1 MGQQPPPQFQQQQQ
15 AGHRPTFSPPT
26 VPGMKTLADLEA
38 EMMFGGP
45 RPPVH
50 NQPQA
55 MAMDRGHVGHINPA
69 MHNLNY
75 PGMRDRQQT
84 QQQIHQQQQQL
95 RNSPGLTNQQQ
106 LQQGLQHHLQHNQH
120 NNQNHRNQQQQQRF
134 NNTNF
139 HDGGN

>member
-1 MGQQPPPQFQQQQQ
+1 MGQQPPPQFQQQQQQ

-84 QQQIHQQQQQL
+84 QQKIHQQQQQ
-95 RNSPGLTNQQQ
+95 R
-106 LQQGLQHHLQHNQH
+106 
-120 NNQNHRNQQQQQRF
+120 QQQQQQQQSAHMHQQQQQQFR
-134 NNTNF
+134 
-139 HDGGN
+139 